1 MCSPPNDKLTPPPPP
16 PPPPPGGPYLGI
28 PHTPPSEPARK
39 KSSFLNGLI
48 HAGGIEIENYIN
60 LADSYDRIGQK
71 CILRAAFF
79 MSVLDNCEGTFKIVS
94 RAMRFIPPQATLR
107 LWMQVDGAQKIVARA
122 EAEEIGSGIHRCNFT
137 AKPLDYVAANRQ
149 FYDQIPEFP
158 PGPLTPGMKWSITAK
173 WKATSYL
180 NVLDESH
187 RKIAEQLDRNSDDSW
202 NEVSLLLTL

>member
-1 MCSPPNDKLTPPPPP
+1 MCSLPNDKLTPPLSFA
-16 PPPPPGGPYLGI
+16 PPPGGPYLGMT
-28 PHTPPSEPARK
+28 HTPPSELAK
-39 KSSFLNGLI
+39 NKSSFLNDLFR
-48 HAGGIEIENYIN
+48 AGGIEIDNYIISD
-60 LADSYDRIGQK
+60 DSSGKIGK
-71 CILRAAFF
+71 ICMLRAALFI
-79 MSVLDNCEGTFKIVS
+79 SVYDNYEGKFKIVS

-122 EAEEIGSGIHRCNFT
+122 EAEEIGSGIHRCNFA
-137 AKPLDYVAANRQ
+137 AKPLDYVTINRQ

-180 NVLDESH
+180 NVPDESH
-187 RKIAEQLDRNSDDSW
+187 RKIAEQLDRNSEDSC